1 MSTDKHDRRDAHSF
15 NEAPP
20 DAAAS
25 AVSTP
30 PASPAPQRSTA
41 AGVAIGFI
49 SHINDQG
56 LPCVAIP
63 GNADEALPARSLCV
77 ISDEHRG
84 QQCALLFEN
93 GDPRAPLILGLL
105 QHPVLSL
112 QGDIHQARHA
122 EDGELHLHA
131 RHAIELHCGEASF
144 RMSADGRIELR
155 GSTLVSHATGLNRIR
170 GASVKLN

>member
-1 MSTDKHDRRDAHSF
+1 MSRHERD
-15 NEAPP
+15 E
-20 DAAAS
+20 S
-25 AVSTP
+25 AG
-30 PASPAPQRSTA
+30 TA
-41 AGVAIGFI
+41 AERVQQEGSTLAQAKPAQSPTTASNGVVIGFI
-49 SHINDQG
+49 SHLNDQG

-63 GNADEALPARSLCV
+63 GSADEALPARSLCA
-77 ISDEHRG
+77 ISAEHRG

-112 QGDIHQARHA
+112 QGDIEQARHSA
-122 EDGELHLHA
+122 DGELHLHA

>member
-1 MSTDKHDRRDAHSF
+1 MSRHELDEGAS
-15 NEAPP
+15 
-20 DAAAS
+20 AAADRVQQES
-25 AVSTP
+25 STLAQAK
-30 PASPAPQRSTA
+30 PAQAPTTA
-41 AGVAIGFI
+41 SNGVVIGFI
-49 SHINDQG
+49 SHLNDQG

-63 GNADEALPARSLCV
+63 GSAAEALPARSLCV

-112 QGDIHQARHA
+112 QGDIEQARHNV
-122 EDGELHLHA
+122 DGELHLHA

>member
-1 MSTDKHDRRDAHSF
+1 MSRHEH
-15 NEAPP
+15 NEGAS
-20 DAAAS
+20 AAAECVQQEN
-25 AVSTP
+25 ATP
-30 PASPAPQRSTA
+30 SPAPQTKSPTMA
-41 AGVAIGFI
+41 SNGVVIGFI
-49 SHINDQG
+49 SHINDLG

-63 GNADEALPARSLCV
+63 GSADEALPARSLCA
-77 ISDEHRG
+77 ITAEHRG

-93 GDPRAPLILGLL
+93 GDQRAPLILGLL

-112 QGDIHQARHA
+112 QGDIEQARHTV
-122 EDGELHLHA
+122 DGELHLHA

-155 GSTLVSHATGLNRIR
+155 GSTLVSHASGLNRIR

>member
-1 MSTDKHDRRDAHSF
+1 MSRHEQDKGAD
-15 NEAPP
+15 
-20 DAAAS
+20 
-25 AVSTP
+25 
-30 PASPAPQRSTA
+30 TA
-41 AGVAIGFI
+41 AEPVQQESSTLAQAKPAQSPTTASNGVVIGFI
-49 SHINDQG
+49 SHLNDQG

-63 GNADEALPARSLCV
+63 GRADEALPARSLCA
-77 ISDEHRG
+77 ISAEHRG

-112 QGDIHQARHA
+112 QGDIEQARHSA
-122 EDGELHLHA
+122 DGELHLHA

-155 GSTLVSHATGLNRIR
+155 GSTLVSHASGLNRIR

>member
-1 MSTDKHDRRDAHSF
+1 MSAHEQDDTKPGAT
-15 NEAPP
+15 EATPIE
-20 DAAAS
+20 AS
-25 AVSTP
+25 SVVS
-30 PASPAPQRSTA
+30 STA
-41 AGVAIGFI
+41 TRTRQPATTGVVIGFI
-49 SHINDQG
+49 AHMNDQG

-63 GNADEALPARSLCV
+63 GSAEEALPARSLCA
-77 ISDEHRG
+77 IGGEHRG

-112 QGDIHQARHA
+112 QGDIDQALHSA
-122 EDGELHLHA
+122 DGELHLHA

>member
-1 MSTDKHDRRDAHSF
+1 MSRHTNDNGAGAEARR
-15 NEAPP
+15 EQQE
-20 DAAAS
+20 AAAPS
-25 AVSTP
+25 PSTP
-30 PASPAPQRSTA
+30 TKLPTTPTN
-41 AGVAIGFI
+41 GVVIGFI
-49 SHINDQG
+49 SHLNDQG

-63 GNADEALPARSLCV
+63 GSADEALPARSLCA
-77 ISDEHRG
+77 ISAEHRG

-112 QGDIHQARHA
+112 QGDIEQAQQYA
-122 EDGELHLHA
+122 DGELHLHA

>member
-1 MSTDKHDRRDAHSF
+1 MSTHKHDGTKPC
-15 NEAPP
+15 APE
-20 DAAAS
+20 
-25 AVSTP
+25 
-30 PASPAPQRSTA
+30 PAPDEASSVEPTAVASTRQPTTG
-41 AGVAIGFI
+41 GVVIGFI
-49 SHINDQG
+49 SHLNDQG

-63 GNADEALPARSLCV
+63 GAADEALPARSLCA
-77 ISDEHRG
+77 IGDEHRG

-112 QGDIHQARHA
+112 QGDIDQARHSA
-122 EDGELHLHA
+122 DGELHLHA
-131 RHAIELHCGEASF
+131 RHAIELHCGDASF

>member
-1 MSTDKHDRRDAHSF
+1 MSRQEHD
-15 NEAPP
+15 EA
-20 DAAAS
+20 AGATGECVQQENVA
-25 AVSTP
+25 STP
-30 PASPAPQRSTA
+30 AMPPKTPAMASN
-41 AGVAIGFI
+41 GVVIGFI
-49 SHINDQG
+49 SHLNDQG

-63 GNADEALPARSLCV
+63 GSADEALPARSLCA
-77 ISDEHRG
+77 ISAEHRG

-112 QGDIHQARHA
+112 QGDIEQARQSA
-122 EDGELHLHA
+122 DGELHLHA

>member
-1 MSTDKHDRRDAHSF
+1 MSRHIRDEDARA
-15 NEAPP
+15 EAAPVQKE
-20 DAAAS
+20 S
-25 AVSTP
+25 AESP
-30 PASPAPQRSTA
+30 EAQPARSTTPGSN
-41 AGVAIGFI
+41 GVVIGFV

-63 GNADEALPARSLCV
+63 GSAEEALPARSLCA
-77 ISDEHRG
+77 ISAEHRG

-112 QGDIHQARHA
+112 RGDIEQARHSA
-122 EDGELHLHA
+122 DGELHLHA

>member
-1 MSTDKHDRRDAHSF
+1 MSRAHDEDAKS
-15 NEAPP
+15 
-20 DAAAS
+20 AALP
-25 AVSTP
+25 VELEP
-30 PASPAPQRSTA
+30 PAPTPALAAKSPATGPT
-41 AGVAIGFI
+41 GVVIGFI

-63 GNADEALPARSLCV
+63 GSAAEAVPARSLCA
-77 ISDEHRG
+77 IGTEHRG

-93 GDPRAPLILGLL
+93 GDPRAPLVLGLL

-112 QGDIHQARHA
+112 QGDIEQARHTA
-122 EDGELHLHA
+122 DGELHLHA

-155 GSTLVSHATGLNRIR
+155 GSTLVSHATVLNRIR

>member
-1 MSTDKHDRRDAHSF
+1 MSAYEHDGTTPCAT
-15 NEAPP
+15 E
-20 DAAAS
+20 
-25 AVSTP
+25 AVSVE
-30 PASPAPQRSTA
+30 ASSVAPSTVTDRQPTTT
-41 AGVAIGFI
+41 GVVIGFI
-49 SHINDQG
+49 AHLNDQG

-63 GNADEALPARSLCV
+63 GAPGEAVPARSLCA
-77 ISDEHRG
+77 IGDEHRG

-112 QGDIHQARHA
+112 QGDIDQALHSA
-122 EDGELHLHA
+122 DGELHLHA